1 MSIFQ
6 GGSCSSSSSVLSSP
20 GVSADE
26 YDEEDDAFV
35 VDATPLKKRKTE
47 KDPPKRTTRIS
58 AVQMLEKKYEQ
69 RAAIKEK
76 ELELRQKELELQ
88 EQKWKMEERERNQ
101 RLELDREERRVFLDI
116 LKKHVNIDTQ

>member
-47 KDPPKRTTRIS
+47 KDPPKPGAYLGGGCLGCLSTPL
-58 AVQMLEKKYEQ
+58 QMQSYEY
-69 RAAIKEK
+69 
-76 ELELRQKELELQ
+76 
-88 EQKWKMEERERNQ
+88 
-101 RLELDREERRVFLDI
+101 
-116 LKKHVNIDTQ
+116 